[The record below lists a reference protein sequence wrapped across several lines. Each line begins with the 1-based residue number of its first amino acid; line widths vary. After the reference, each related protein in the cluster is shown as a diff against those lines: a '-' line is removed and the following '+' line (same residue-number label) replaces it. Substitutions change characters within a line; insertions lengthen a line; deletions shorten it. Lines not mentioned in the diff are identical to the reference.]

1 MEEPQVDVSQGEDGK
16 EEKEGDC
23 LLGRFIDQVAK
34 TVLLEEMQII
44 SQKLCEFRHMLSE
57 GVLKVAEEM
66 DAEGKPAKMDKFV
79 DSFRAGWKEWKE
91 KGDKKSTLD
100 VFMWNMDCEL
110 WTDA

>member
-1 MEEPQVDVSQGEDGK
+1 MEEPQVDVSQGEKTK
-16 EEKEGDC
+16 EEKEEC
-23 LLGRFIDQVAK
+23 LLHLFIEKVVE
-34 TVLLEEMQII
+34 TILIEEMQIL
-44 SQKLCEFRHMLSE
+44 SQKLCEYRHVLSE
-57 GVLKVAEEM
+57 GILKMAEQM

>member
-1 MEEPQVDVSQGEDGK
+1 MDEPQVDVSQGEETK
-16 EEKEGDC
+16 EEEGEC
-23 LLGRFIDQVAK
+23 LLHLFIEQVAK
-34 TVLLEEMQII
+34 AILMEEMQLL
-44 SQKLCEFRHMLSE
+44 SQKLCEYRHVLSE
-57 GVLKVAEEM
+57 GILKMAEQM
-66 DAEGKPAKMDKFV
+66 DAEGKPAKMEKFV

>member
-1 MEEPQVDVSQGEDGK
+1 MEEPQVDVSQGEETK
-16 EEKEGDC
+16 EEEGEC
-23 LLGRFIDQVAK
+23 LLALFIEQVAK
-34 TVLLEEMQII
+34 SILVEEMQLL
-44 SQKLCEFRHMLSE
+44 SQKLSQYRHVLSE
-57 GVLKVAEEM
+57 GILKMAEQM
-66 DAEGKPAKMDKFV
+66 DAEGKPAKMEKFV